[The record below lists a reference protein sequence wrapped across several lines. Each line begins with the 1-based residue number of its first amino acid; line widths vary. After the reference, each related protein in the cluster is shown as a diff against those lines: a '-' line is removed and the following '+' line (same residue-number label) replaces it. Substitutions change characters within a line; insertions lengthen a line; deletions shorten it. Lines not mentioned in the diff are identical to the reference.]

1 MFHCRASF
9 QLAVPPQLLPHKI
22 IATQVQ
28 HSALLRQ
35 LHENPV
41 SSSPGPSVPGVS
53 KTPPS
58 LVPTAKLQGALSS
71 IVRFSKGVKQE
82 LTHYS

>member
-35 LHENPV
+35 LHENTV

-82 LTHYS
+82 LTHFS